1 MSTITMPPPSSSS
14 SSTTVVVEITIISI
28 EGLNN
33 YTSFFNPTIKPFI
46 TITKLSTTTTTP
58 ITTTLTWDH
67 KFRITLDHSFFQD
80 RYQCLYLQLF
90 TKRRIM
96 GLTQLGWCMI
106 PALDIGLLPQG
117 SVGYLSYRLRA
128 KDGSRGQAVI
138 NLSVRL
144 EGHGHDGHVHVSNV
158 PWMSTSVSPTT
169 DTRHTVIGIPI
180 TAVRGIDN
188 DDYNTRN

>member
-1 MSTITMPPPSSSS
+1 MPPPSS

-46 TITKLSTTTTTP
+46 TITKLPSTTTTP
-58 ITTTLTWDH
+58 MTTTTTWNH
-67 KFRITLDHSFFQD
+67 KFRVTVDHSFFQD
-80 RYQCLYLQLF
+80 RYSCLYLQLF

-96 GLTQLGWCMI
+96 GPTQLGWCMI
-106 PALDIGLLPQG
+106 PASDIGVLPQG

-128 KDGSRGQAVI
+128 KDGSRGYAVI

-144 EGHGHDGHVHVSNV
+144 EGHGHGHGYVNNV
-158 PWMSTSVSPTT
+158 PRMSTNR
-169 DTRHTVIGIPI
+169 DTPHTVVGIPV
-180 TAVRGIDN
+180 TAVRGEQRFNITN
-188 DDYNTRN
+188 FVSH